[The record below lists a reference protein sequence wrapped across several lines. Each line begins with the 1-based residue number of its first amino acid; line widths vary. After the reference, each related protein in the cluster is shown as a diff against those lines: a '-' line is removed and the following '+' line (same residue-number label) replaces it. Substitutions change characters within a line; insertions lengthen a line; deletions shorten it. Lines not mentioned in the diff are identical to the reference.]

1 VQGKEQSKWDK
12 WINFVDVV
20 FIIFITVC
28 AMCHG
33 WFSTEALYSGKDT
46 LGVSFKVFFSLT
58 VIFLSLSIV
67 LLVDAVIRIKRVM
80 GD

>member
-1 VQGKEQSKWDK
+1 
-12 WINFVDVV
+12 
-20 FIIFITVC
+20 
-28 AMCHG
+28 MCHG